1 MAYRYFT
8 QEGDAAAEK
17 SEIVEVE
24 VVAGIDSQSEASCHS
39 CRFGKG
45 GYSCFGV
52 AVVGVGVWLG
62 VQLYAVGS
70 GGCRRAYYVGIGVD
84 EDRASY
90 AGFLETFD
98 ERRQEFGVCLQ
109 PADDVRASGASGTN
123 VTCVGRTLSTRST
136 NSGVGFPSILNS
148 ERSSGRRRYTSSRRM
163 WRSSGRG
170 WTVMPSAPKRSMSS
184 AASVTH
190 GRFSPRALR
199 KVAILFMLTL
209 KFVILCFFASA
220 VRKKNVILYFQ
231 NRYQFPDSFSDYK
244 ISQK

>member
-1 MAYRYFT
+1 MFCLIYKTCRGASLRSFGFKLFLPVVGKCCFVASYGFFESEVEGVAYKRMAYRYFT

-17 SEIVEVE
+17 SEIVEVQ

-70 GGCRRAYYVGIGVD
+70 GGGRRAYYVGIGVD

-98 ERRQEFGVCLQ
+98 ER
-109 PADDVRASGASGTN
+109 
-123 VTCVGRTLSTRST
+123 
-136 NSGVGFPSILNS
+136 
-148 ERSSGRRRYTSSRRM
+148 
-163 WRSSGRG
+163 
-170 WTVMPSAPKRSMSS
+170 
-184 AASVTH
+184 
-190 GRFSPRALR
+190 
-199 KVAILFMLTL
+199 
-209 KFVILCFFASA
+209 
-220 VRKKNVILYFQ
+220 
-231 NRYQFPDSFSDYK
+231 
-244 ISQK
+244 